1 MNIVMEFGTTIWLK
15 PLIQPEKAQLRTRFK
30 PIRVRVVVVVVMA
43 FQMLQEISAM
53 PIWLKVVFCSA
64 ISKTDL
70 LNFYLMSA

>member
-15 PLIQPEKAQLRTRFK
+15 PLIQPEKAQLRTMFK
-30 PIRVRVVVVVVMA
+30 PIRVRVVVVVMA